1 MCTGNEFAAP
11 VTPAARSASGAG
23 PSADLEKGTTVDLIV
38 LIGRILF
45 SAMFISSG
53 IAHFRN
59 AGMMGGHAQSKGV
72 PAAKPAVLGS
82 GALILAGGLSV
93 LLGVWADLGALLV
106 LIFLVPTAL
115 LMHDFWKQSDPMAKQ
130 GERSQFFKNVSLAGA
145 ALMLF
150 AFFAHTPDLGLTLT
164 GPLFHLR

>member
-1 MCTGNEFAAP
+1 VHRQRVRRAGH
-11 VTPAARSASGAG
+11 PAARSAAGAG

-38 LIGRILF
+38 LIGRLLF

-59 AGMMGGHAQSKGV
+59 AGMMGGYAQSKGV

-130 GERSQFFKNVSLAGA
+130 GERAQFFKNVALAGA

-164 GPLFHLR
+164 GPLFHLG